1 MIMTKV
7 QVLVLSKILVK
18 IEIKIFLVLDFFIFK
33 YNDNPKKLTSMI
45 FCIQHFIENYILKIN
60 QNNKIFY

>member
-18 IEIKIFLVLDFFIFK
+18 IEIKIFLVFDFFYLNLMII
-33 YNDNPKKLTSMI
+33 PK
-45 FCIQHFIENYILKIN
+45 N
-60 QNNKIFY
+60 